1 MRARATTPAPAPPR
15 VTRTARSIRAVRSRV
30 SRATRTRATNQ
41 GSGDFI
47 TDVVTKI
54 FGADAVADQTDPNPG
69 LATAE
74 QGEEW
79 FERVTERLAKFVG
92 EVIDGERQSEAPPF
106 HP

>member
-1 MRARATTPAPAPPR
+1 MPDDLPGHAQEFE
-15 VTRTARSIRAVRSRV
+15 TAIALAKFPENVR
-30 SRATRTRATNQ
+30 
-41 GSGDFI
+41 
-47 TDVVTKI
+47 
-54 FGADAVADQTDPNPG
+54 ADAVADQADPNPG

-74 QGEEW
+74 QGAGW

>member
-1 MRARATTPAPAPPR
+1 MF
-15 VTRTARSIRAVRSRV
+15 VAVSTSRYRDV
-30 SRATRTRATNQ
+30 SRRS
-41 GSGDFI
+41 GSSVFC
-47 TDVVTKI
+47 
-54 FGADAVADQTDPNPG
+54 FFELPSALADAVADQTDPNPG

>member
-1 MRARATTPAPAPPR
+1 MIPR
-15 VTRTARSIRAVRSRV
+15 MGVLLRMSASSLLRTSIALAKFPENVR
-30 SRATRTRATNQ
+30 
-41 GSGDFI
+41 
-47 TDVVTKI
+47 
-54 FGADAVADQTDPNPG
+54 ADAVADQTDPNPG

-92 EVIDGERQSEAPPF
+92 EVIDGGRQSEAPPF